1 MVAEVVERSSKP
13 SGPTVSSVV
22 SVNSKKL
29 DLSETSDLSERE
41 NQTDQ
46 MLKEKDQN
54 LQESSPQ
61 KQRTAKKRPRPEQR
75 TRQRPRKNRM
85 TVEARERKVLEK
97 TIRDLSEVENAN
109 LSESQILKVVNY
121 LKNRS
126 KK

>member
-1 MVAEVVERSSKP
+1 
-13 SGPTVSSVV
+13 
-22 SVNSKKL
+22 
-29 DLSETSDLSERE
+29 
-41 NQTDQ
+41 
-46 MLKEKDQN
+46 
-54 LQESSPQ
+54 
-61 KQRTAKKRPRPEQR
+61 
-75 TRQRPRKNRM
+75 M